1 MSGAGAVHVR
11 TSEDGANVGTA
22 SPLPPPP
29 KTTKKKRVC
38 SVTFSLVE
46 GGIYIKLYTRKR
58 PGMFGAGRLLLFPG
72 SLCVCL
78 SVYQS
83 VCVSLSLC
91 LCLFVSLSLCLCLS
105 VCLSVCLCLCLSL
118 SLSPFPSSFSLSL
131 VCAILVLR
139 HIIFSTSHLFHV
151 IDMPR
156 VFQVLDTKTLS
167 QKQMSGLI
175 PSYPS
180 NCSSF
185 FIV

>member
-1 MSGAGAVHVR
+1 MAWPRWGMSIGFGWEVARPARMSGAGAVHVR

-38 SVTFSLVE
+38 SVTFSSVE

-78 SVYQS
+78 SVCVSVCLCQS
-83 VCVSLSLC
+83 VSLSLSLC
-91 LCLFVSLSLCLCLS
+91 LSVSVSLSLSVFLS
-105 VCLSVCLCLCLSL
+105 VCLSVPP

-131 VCAILVLR
+131 V
-139 HIIFSTSHLFHV
+139 
-151 IDMPR
+151 
-156 VFQVLDTKTLS
+156 
-167 QKQMSGLI
+167 
-175 PSYPS
+175 
-180 NCSSF
+180 
-185 FIV
+185 